1 MNIQLRPISLLI
13 SSACVLVILLACS
26 ARVSPGFDHAAKNQ
40 PRPDAQGD
48 PLPSVAVARL
58 GTIRFRHGGR
68 VGALAYSPDGQLFA
82 SGGPGG
88 PRALWEPA
96 SGKRP
101 KQFSRHPQAPGGLCA
116 FFPVVKP

>member
-68 VGALAYSPDGQLFA
+68 VRALAYSPDGKLLG
-82 SGGPGG
+82 SGGHDAPVAFWG
-88 PRALWEPA
+88 PAH
-96 SGKRP
+96 GKRL
-101 KQFSRHPQAPGGLCA
+101 KQFSRKHPRHRGL
-116 FFPVVKP
+116 